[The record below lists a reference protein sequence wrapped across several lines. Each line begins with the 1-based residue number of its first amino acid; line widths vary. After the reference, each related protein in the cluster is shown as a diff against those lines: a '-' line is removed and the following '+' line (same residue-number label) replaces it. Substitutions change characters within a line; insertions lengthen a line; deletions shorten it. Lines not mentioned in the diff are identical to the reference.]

1 MIPAPSSSSMAAI
14 SRRIARAQAAL
25 VVVDIQERLL
35 PAMFEKERV
44 VRNAVRLIKGAAV
57 LGVPVL
63 ATEQYRKGLG
73 ATVAEVASAIP
84 GFAPLEKV
92 AFSACGAGDFAAALK
107 TTGASD
113 AILCGIEAHVCVTQT
128 CLDLLDQGKRV
139 FIARTPENY
148 RLGLERMAAAGAVIA
163 STEMVLFELL
173 GEAGTAQFKQI
184 LELVK

>member
-1 MIPAPSSSSMAAI
+1 MAAI

-139 FIARTPENY
+139 FIAADAASSRTPENY